1 MSSQKSN
8 WVKIRDF
15 KFELILWTS
24 IHCAIFYLLCIVPFI
39 GNQFKEIF
47 MGMNVEL
54 PLATIMVLSYS
65 DFVASWGLMYVLSA
79 FMAIV
84 IVWLTGIRILV
95 NIADNYPDRESDK
108 YIKLQ
113 AKLFLS
119 LMSAFI
125 LVALILA
132 LAKGAMF
139 FPMLKLVN
147 AAG

>member
-1 MSSQKSN
+1 
-8 WVKIRDF
+8 
-15 KFELILWTS
+15 
-24 IHCAIFYLLCIVPFI
+24 
-39 GNQFKEIF
+39 